1 MTITKFIRST
11 YPVIFAFLDPAVRPV
26 GGQGSIGPPLSLM
39 GPTGQYGIFGP
50 KERSSPF
57 ETCKNDF
64 FGQIYICKGVKLM
77 SGPLF
82 RNIGISATTHHCFSY
97 VSKNGGRMA
106 KFSGINAIFT
116 HVTLETF

>member
-11 YPVIFAFLDPAVRPV
+11 FPVIFYFLDPAVRPV
-26 GGQGSIGPPLSLM
+26 GGQGSIGPPLRLM
-39 GPTGQYGIFGP
+39 GPKGRYGIFGH

-57 ETCKNDF
+57 KTCKNDF
-64 FGQIYICKGVKLM
+64 FEQIYICNGVKLV
-77 SGPLF
+77 SGPLVK
-82 RNIGISATTHHCFSY
+82 NIGISATTHHCFSY

-106 KFSGINAIFT
+106 KFCGISAIFA